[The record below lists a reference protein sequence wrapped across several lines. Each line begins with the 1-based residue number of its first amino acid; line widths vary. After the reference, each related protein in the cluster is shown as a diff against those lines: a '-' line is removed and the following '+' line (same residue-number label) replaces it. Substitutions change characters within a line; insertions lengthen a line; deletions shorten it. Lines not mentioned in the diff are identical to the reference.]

1 MVILAHANLYH
12 ANDAENL
19 VQQGFRVILQKPY
32 AINQDKLQI
41 LENILD
47 HYPQRLALVESYQTW
62 NALLFLF
69 LAGVVKSTVFDSPN
83 NYGRLSTSVNND
95 YRGQLRSLI
104 GQPRYVQVNILEG
117 SQILAI

>member
-1 MVILAHANLYH
+1 MDLKPLNPMVILAHANLYH

-62 NALLFLF
+62 NALLFPILGWRGKIDG
-69 LAGVVKSTVFDSPN
+69 L
-83 NYGRLSTSVNND
+83 RLTKQLWTSFHFC
-95 YRGQLRSLI
+95 
-104 GQPRYVQVNILEG
+104 
-117 SQILAI
+117 

>member
-104 GQPRYVQVNILEG
+104 GQPRYVPIFWKG
-117 SQILAI
+117 HRCLAI